1 MKILLFLILLALSCK
16 SVEDKSNLIENL
28 QKEYFVSTYRFN
40 HTKIHKSE
48 TIKIRG
54 EYVIPVHIVN
64 SEKGLFLR
72 REANTKK
79 PPIILIPDNSIG
91 QVISEEKEEVISDRI
106 GKWLLVIW
114 ENPNNYKTYKGY
126 VFKSKLIKIFPK
138 KYIH

>member
-1 MKILLFLILLALSCK
+1 M
-16 SVEDKSNLIENL
+16 
-28 QKEYFVSTYRFN
+28 
-40 HTKIHKSE
+40 
-48 TIKIRG
+48 
-54 EYVIPVHIVN
+54 
-64 SEKGLFLR
+64 R

-126 VFKSKLIKIFPK
+126 VFSGYIVDRCEKENIPSKNDNLKTL
-138 KYIH
+138 H